1 MCGIVGFNWSDPSL
15 IARMTK
21 TIEHRGPDDEGAY
34 VDDRVSLGNRRLAIL
49 DISPKGHQ
57 PMAFEHLVITF
68 NGEIY
73 NFREIKEELEA
84 KGYRFISD
92 CDTEV
97 ILYAYHL
104 WGPACVEK
112 LNGMWGLCIY
122 DKKARTLFL
131 SRDRFGVKP
140 LYYYFDGR
148 RFIFGSELKTIRCH
162 KLDFSID
169 SAAVNFYLYQKYI
182 GNDLTIFKNCYKLK
196 PSENLLFDLDRRTIT
211 RTKYFDLESRIAE
224 QQAVP
229 LTDRL
234 ESVEGLLVDAVEKR
248 LVSDVPIG
256 SFLSGGVDSSL
267 ISAII
272 SKRHNN
278 FKTFSVGFKEKSYDE
293 LDYSK
298 LASAHIHTQHYAE
311 YVQITDEDIDRVLRN
326 LDEPFGDASVIP
338 TYLLSKMTRRTV
350 TTCLS
355 GDGGDEVFGG
365 YDTYRAYKL
374 ARYIPRPLMAASRGL
389 VGLLPVSDR
398 KLTLAFKLK
407 KFVGD
412 HGADIVR
419 RHLDWMAT
427 FTEPARRRLLADRFV
442 PIESTIEGGS
452 GQGLLSLQLSD
463 IHNYLPEDILK
474 KVDHA
479 SMLNSLEARVP
490 FLDYRLVPLVLS
502 LPEDVKIRWLTTK
515 WLLKRIAS
523 KYLPRRI
530 VHRSK
535 RGFTAPISQWIREKD
550 LFREFL
556 TGRTYY
562 QHGLFDYDYV
572 QDMFTAHA
580 GRKDNFARQLWLVF
594 VLNYWWQKSVQCR

>member
-1 MCGIVGFNWSDPSL
+1 MCGIVGFNWADPSL
-15 IARMTK
+15 IAQMTK

-34 VDDRVSLGNRRLAIL
+34 VDACVSLGNRRLAIL
-49 DISPKGHQ
+49 DISPQGHQ

-73 NFREIKEELEA
+73 NFRDVRAELEA
-84 KGYRFISD
+84 HGYRFHSD

-112 LNGMWGLCIY
+112 LNGMWGLCVY
-122 DKKARTLFL
+122 DQRARTLFL

-162 KLDFSID
+162 QLDLTLD

-182 GNDLTIFKNCYKLK
+182 GNDLTIFQNCYKLK
-196 PSENLLFDLDRRTIT
+196 PSENLLFDLDRKTIT
-211 RTKYFDLESRIAE
+211 RTKYFDLETRIAE
-224 QQAVP
+224 QQTVP
-229 LTDRL
+229 LTERV
-234 ESVEGLLVDAVEKR
+234 EAVEGLLTDAVERR

-267 ISAII
+267 ISALI
-272 SKRHNN
+272 SRKHND

-298 LASAHIHTQHYAE
+298 LASAHIHTQHNTE
-311 YVQITDEDIDRVLRN
+311 YVEITDADIDRVLRT

-338 TYLLSKMTRRTV
+338 TYLLSRMTRRTV
-350 TTCLS
+350 TVCLS

-365 YDTYRAYKL
+365 YDTYRAYQL
-374 ARYIPRPLMAASRGL
+374 ARYLPAPLLAASRGL
-389 VGLLPVSDR
+389 VNRLPVSDR
-398 KLTLAFKLK
+398 KLTLAFKIK

-412 HGADIVR
+412 HGADIGR

-427 FTEPARRRLLADRFV
+427 FTEPGRRRLTAERFV
-442 PIESTIEGGS
+442 PIESALAAPS

-502 LPEDVKIRWLTTK
+502 LPEEMKIRRLTTK
-515 WLLKRIAS
+515 WLLKRIAAP
-523 KYLPRRI
+523 YLPRQI
-530 VHRSK
+530 VYRPK
-535 RGFTAPISQWIREKD
+535 RGFTAPIAQWIREKE

-556 TGRTYY
+556 TGRAYF
-562 QHGLFDYDYV
+562 QHGFFDYDYV
-572 QDMFTAHA
+572 QDMFMAHA
-580 GRKDNFARQLWLVF
+580 GRRDNLARQLWLVF
-594 VLNYWWQKSVQCR
+594 VFNYWHSRNG

>member
-21 TIEHRGPDDEGAY
+21 IIEHRGPDDEGAY
-34 VDDRVSLGNRRLAIL
+34 VDDHVSLGNRRLAIL

-57 PMAFEHLVITF
+57 PMQCEHLVITF

-73 NFREIKEELEA
+73 NFREIQAELET
-84 KGYRFISD
+84 KGYRFNSD

-140 LYYYFDGR
+140 LYFYFDGT
-148 RFIFGSELKTIRCH
+148 RFIFGSELKAIRCH
-162 KLDFSID
+162 KLGLAID
-169 SAAVNFYLYQKYI
+169 PAAVNFYLYQKYI

-196 PSENLLFDLDRRTIT
+196 PSENLLFDLDRKTIM
-211 RTKYFDLESRIAE
+211 RTKYFDLEAKIAE
-224 QQAVP
+224 QQEVS
-229 LTDRL
+229 LDRRM
-234 ESVEGLLVDAVEKR
+234 ESVEGLLTDAVEKR

-272 SKRHNN
+272 SRRHND

-298 LASAHIHTQHYAE
+298 LASAYIHTQHYTE
-311 YVQITDEDIDRVLRN
+311 YVEITDDDIDRVLRN

-365 YDTYRAYKL
+365 YDTYRAYKI
-374 ARYIPRPLMAASRGL
+374 ARYMPGPLIAASRGL
-389 VGLLPVSDR
+389 VSLLPISDK
-398 KLTLAFKLK
+398 KLTWSFKLK

-412 HGADIVR
+412 YGGDIVR

-427 FTEPARRRLLADRFV
+427 FTEPTRRLMLADRFV
-442 PIESTIEGGS
+442 PIESTLQPGAGA
-452 GQGLLSLQLSD
+452 GLLSLQLSD

-502 LPEDVKIRWLTTK
+502 LPEEVKIRRLTTK

-523 KYLPRRI
+523 KYLPHRI
-530 VHRSK
+530 VHRPK
-535 RGFTAPISQWIREKD
+535 RGFTAPISQWIRRKD
-550 LFREFL
+550 LFQEYL

-562 QHGLFDYDYV
+562 QHGLLNSDLV
-572 QDMFTAHA
+572 HCMLETHLA
-580 GRKDNFARQLWLVF
+580 GKADWARQLWLVF
-594 VLNYWWQKSVQCR
+594 VFNYWCSRNG

>member
-1 MCGIVGFNWSDPSL
+1 MCGIAGFNWSDPLL

-34 VDDRVSLGNRRLAIL
+34 VDECVSLGNRRLAIL
-49 DISPKGHQ
+49 DVSPKGHQ
-57 PMAFEHLVITF
+57 PMQFEHLVITF

-73 NFREIKEELEA
+73 NFLELKEQLEA
-84 KGYRFISD
+84 KGYRFTSGT
-92 CDTEV
+92 DTEV
-97 ILYAYHL
+97 ILYSYHL

-112 LNGMWGLCIY
+112 FNGMWGLCIY

-140 LYYYFDGR
+140 LYFYFDGR
-148 RFIFGSELKTIRCH
+148 QFIFGSELKAIRCH
-162 KLDFSID
+162 KLDLSID
-169 SAAVNFYLYQKYI
+169 PAAVNFYLYQKYI
-182 GNDLTIFKNCYKLK
+182 GNDLTIFKNCCKLK
-196 PSENLLFDLDRRTIT
+196 PSENLLFALDRKTIT

-229 LTDRL
+229 LDERL
-234 ESVEGLLVDAVEKR
+234 ESVETLLIDAVEKR
-248 LVSDVPIG
+248 LVADVPIG

-272 SKRHNN
+272 SRRHSD

-293 LDYSK
+293 LRYSK
-298 LASAHIHTQHYAE
+298 LASAHIHTKHFTE
-311 YVQITDEDIDRVLRN
+311 YVEIADEDIDRVLRN

-374 ARYIPRPLMAASRGL
+374 ARYVPGPLVAASRGL

-398 KLTLAFKLK
+398 KLALSFKLR
-407 KFVGD
+407 KFVGE
-412 HGADIVR
+412 HSADIGR

-427 FTEPARRRLLADRFV
+427 FTEPGRRRLLGERFV
-442 PIESTIEGGS
+442 PIESAIEAGS
-452 GQGLLSLQLSD
+452 GGGLLSLQLSD

-502 LPEDVKIRWLTTK
+502 LPEELKIRRLTTK

-530 VHRSK
+530 VHRAK
-535 RGFTAPISQWIREKD
+535 RGFTAPISQWIRQKD

-562 QHGLFDYDYV
+562 QHGLFDYDFV
-572 QDMFTAHA
+572 QQMFNAHVS
-580 GRKDNFARQLWLVF
+580 RRDNFARQLWLVF
-594 VLNYWWQKSVQCR
+594 VFNYWCKHNG